1 MRKETKNT
9 VKNQELVEQGIPEIP
24 MPSVQ
29 DLNGIVVDPF
39 GSWTG
44 VPVQDPLDTPVQDVD
59 DL

>member
-1 MRKETKNT
+1 MKKETKNT

-24 MPSVQ
+24 MPSLQ
-29 DLNGIVVDPF
+29 DYGNIVVDPF

-44 VPVQDPLDTPVQDVD
+44 IQLDNPLDTPVQDVD

>member
-1 MRKETKNT
+1 MKKESKNT
-9 VKNQELVEQGIPEIP
+9 VKNQELIEQGIPEIP

-29 DLNGIVVDPF
+29 DYSGIVTDPF

-44 VPVQDPLDTPVQDVD
+44 VPSDDPLDTPVQDVD

>member
-1 MRKETKNT
+1 MEKQTKNT

-24 MPSVQ
+24 TPSIQ
-29 DLNGIVVDPF
+29 EYTNIVVDPF

-44 VPVQDPLDTPVQDVD
+44 VPVDDPLDTPVQDVD

>member
-1 MRKETKNT
+1 MKKESKNT

-24 MPSVQ
+24 MPSLQ
-29 DLNGIVVDPF
+29 DYSNIVTDPL

-44 VPVQDPLDTPVQDVD
+44 VPTDDPTDTPIQDVD

>member
-1 MRKETKNT
+1 MEKQTKNT

-24 MPSVQ
+24 IPSLQ
-29 DLNGIVVDPF
+29 EYGNIVVDPV

-44 VPVQDPLDTPVQDVD
+44 VPVDDPLDTPVQDVD